1 MKDSHD
7 DTLAARLRSWR
18 QFCDAADDAA
28 AGNYDK
34 ARVLVARH
42 PIVRGELQA
51 FVKALNEGRI
61 RQTAIYKYENVRTKR
76 APSRKG

>member
-18 QFCDAADDAA
+18 QFCDAAADAA

-34 ARVLVARH
+34 ARLLVARH
-42 PIVRGELQA
+42 PIVRGELQK
-51 FVKALNEGRI
+51 FVAALQAGKI
-61 RQTAIYKYENVRTKR
+61 RQTSAYQYENVRK
-76 APSRKG
+76 